1 MKVKKRDGGSEN
13 FNIEKINKVI
23 RWAIE
28 GIDGVSLSEIEI
40 NAKLNLSDNIPTK
53 EIHKVI
59 IESAANLI
67 SIEKPNYQYVAARL
81 QNYQLRKDVWGGKT
95 PPRLI
100 DVVSE
105 GIANKIYDPIIL
117 EKYTKEE
124 LNKLG
129 EYIDHDRDFI
139 FTYAGIKQLCDKY
152 LIKNRITDE
161 IYETP
166 QF

>member
-81 QNYQLRKDVWGGKT
+81 QN
-95 PPRLI
+95 
-100 DVVSE
+100 
-105 GIANKIYDPIIL
+105 
-117 EKYTKEE
+117 
-124 LNKLG
+124 
-129 EYIDHDRDFI
+129 
-139 FTYAGIKQLCDKY
+139 
-152 LIKNRITDE
+152 
-161 IYETP
+161 
-166 QF
+166 